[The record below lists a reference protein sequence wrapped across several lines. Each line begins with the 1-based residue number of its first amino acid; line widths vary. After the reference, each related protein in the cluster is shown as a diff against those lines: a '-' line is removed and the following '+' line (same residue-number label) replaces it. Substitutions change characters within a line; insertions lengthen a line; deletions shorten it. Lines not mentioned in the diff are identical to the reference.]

1 MCRTYPGVRYAMVRD
16 TIKNV
21 KATTVKSL
29 FDFYR
34 DYNIPEEY
42 RGKLNEQKSTITYQ
56 NGSEIVLVEGCRYPS
71 DPYYNRFGSL
81 ELTGAFIE
89 ESAECPL
96 EGIEIIQTRVGRQL
110 NEKY

>member
-1 MCRTYPGVRYAMVRD
+1 MDTMCRTYPGVRYAMIRD

-29 FDFYR
+29 MKFYG
-34 DYNIPEEY
+34 DYNIPEEF
-42 RGKLNEQKSTITYQ
+42 RGVLNEQKSVIKYR
-56 NGSEIVLVEGCRYPS
+56 NGSEIVLAEGCYYPS
-71 DPYYNRFGSL
+71 DPLYNRFGSL

-96 EGIEIIQTRVGRQL
+96 E
-110 NEKY
+110 

>member
-1 MCRTYPGVRYAMVRD
+1 MVRD

-42 RGKLNEQKSTITYQ
+42 R
-56 NGSEIVLVEGCRYPS
+56 
-71 DPYYNRFGSL
+71 
-81 ELTGAFIE
+81 
-89 ESAECPL
+89 
-96 EGIEIIQTRVGRQL
+96 
-110 NEKY
+110 

>member
-34 DYNIPEEY
+34 DYNIPEEH
-42 RGKLNEQKSTITYQ
+42 RGVLNEQKSVIKYR
-56 NGSEIVLVEGCRYPS
+56 NGSEIVLLEGCKYPS
-71 DPYYNRFGSL
+71 DPYYNRF
-81 ELTGAFIE
+81 
-89 ESAECPL
+89 
-96 EGIEIIQTRVGRQL
+96 
-110 NEKY
+110 

>member
-34 DYNIPEEY
+34 DYNIPEEF
-42 RGKLNEQKSTITYQ
+42 RGKLNEQKSTISYK
-56 NGSEIVLVEGCRYPS
+56 NGSEIVLVEGCYYPS
-71 DPYYNRFGSL
+71 DPYYNRF
-81 ELTGAFIE
+81 
-89 ESAECPL
+89 
-96 EGIEIIQTRVGRQL
+96 
-110 NEKY
+110 

>member
-42 RGKLNEQKSTITYQ
+42 RGKLNEQKSTI
-56 NGSEIVLVEGCRYPS
+56 S
-71 DPYYNRFGSL
+71 
-81 ELTGAFIE
+81 
-89 ESAECPL
+89 
-96 EGIEIIQTRVGRQL
+96 
-110 NEKY
+110 